1 MYYLRV
7 NALQMYIYFR
17 HLVLK
22 GVQLFSVPPLGRH
35 LRRLILADGIKYPVG
50 YLHIVR
56 RVLPDYPVYLAGFL
70 NVQAVAKRRA
80 CFVRMAPTVVPADLF
95 SVVLC

>member
-35 LRRLILADGIKYPVG
+35 LRRLILADGIKYPV
-50 YLHIVR
+50 
-56 RVLPDYPVYLAGFL
+56 YLAGFL